1 MLRIAIYY
9 ENRLGRN
16 DGNPLYIYTAL
27 KRREASGE
35 LMVTHLVPNGDYKLW
50 GEFDAHIIV
59 DWGEDGLKGLL
70 PYEVDYKFG
79 PGVKIYWASDTHCAE
94 HSYQYRKDMCKWA
107 DLSFVAQ
114 KTHIPRL
121 IQDGVEDPTWLP
133 HAVEPYAYC
142 DIDAAEF
149 TQGSFVFKTT
159 NPKPYEL
166 ISKPYDLGF
175 VGHVNNQKRIDALE
189 RMFREFP
196 NFYFGQKLFNEA
208 ARKYAE
214 SKVCFNISMEDDL
227 NMRCFEVMG
236 SKSLL
241 LTDRQ
246 SNIEELFQDGKHL
259 VLYNTLD
266 EAVDKARYYI
276 QNQDEARAIANA
288 GYKEVMANHTIDRRV
303 DTMLNKLFE
312 KYPQLKEE
320 KELV

>member
-16 DGNPLYIYTAL
+16 DGNPLYVYTAL
-27 KRREASGE
+27 KRREAKGE
-35 LMVTHLVPNGDYKLW
+35 LTVTHLVPNGDYKLW

-94 HSYQYRKDMCKWA
+94 HSYQYRKDLCKWA
-107 DLSFVAQ
+107 DLPFVAQ
-114 KTHIPRL
+114 KIHIPRL
-121 IQDGVEDPTWLP
+121 IEDGVENPTWLP

-142 DIDAAEF
+142 DIDSAEF
-149 TQGSFVFKTT
+149 TKGSFTF
-159 NPKPYEL
+159 NAHPKPYEL

-175 VGHVNNQKRIDALE
+175 VGHVNNQRRIDALE
-189 RMFREFP
+189 RMFKEFP

-214 SKVCFNISMEDDL
+214 SKIVFNIAMENDV

-236 SKSLL
+236 SKSFL
-241 LTDRQ
+241 LTDRVQ
-246 SNIEELFQDGKHL
+246 SLDELFVDGKHC
-259 VLYNTLD
+259 VMYDNLD
-266 EAVDKARYYI
+266 EAVDKARYYLAHD
-276 QNQDEARAIANA
+276 DEREAIAAA
-288 GYKEVMANHTIDRRV
+288 GYKEVVEKHTIDVRIN
-303 DTMLNKLFE
+303 TMLSKLFE